1 MTTVATLAVKD
12 TKDIDNTDRGGS
24 RIISRNIGLIRGQ
37 MMCITAYARIES
49 GGRSWGGRG
58 KLGHGVAS
66 LRIGMPRIR
75 GDRAPPSSPS
85 LYSIY
90 DYEQIFHSV
99 FRPIW
104 PAQCGKAKNPRV
116 YNFWSLL
123 EKIGSMMMKR
133 ANSRAEVL
141 KPLFEILLGVK
152 YL

>member
-37 MMCITAYARIES
+37 TMCITAYARIES

-85 LYSIY
+85 LYSITNRFFTLFFDRSGPHNAVKRRILGY
-90 DYEQIFHSV
+90 IIFGAY
-99 FRPIW
+99 W
-104 PAQCGKAKNPRV
+104 
-116 YNFWSLL
+116 
-123 EKIGSMMMKR
+123 KR
-133 ANSRAEVL
+133 LDR
-141 KPLFEILLGVK
+141 
-152 YL
+152 